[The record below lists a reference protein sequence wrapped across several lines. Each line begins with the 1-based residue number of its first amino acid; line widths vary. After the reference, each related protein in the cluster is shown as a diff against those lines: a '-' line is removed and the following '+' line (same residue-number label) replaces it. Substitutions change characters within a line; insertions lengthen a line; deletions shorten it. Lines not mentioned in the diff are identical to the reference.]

1 MTSEH
6 WALANA
12 NDLARGKNND
22 GRLTDVDEQVVD
34 EQVDDEQVVDEQD
47 VDEQEDDQVDWL
59 E

>member
-34 EQVDDEQVVDEQD
+34 EQD